1 MKTGHRKPISVLAMA
16 PVMARRYAAMREEV
30 DDRLRRIAALS
41 GVLAAIGQASAG
53 SVDLDDVSRVAGM
66 IREGAY
72 DILEALNDFAAP
84 GDLWAEEV
92 SGSAGGEQVFGSAI
106 SKWPSA
112 LKAWETL
119 RTTPPQGV
127 AARKPASPA
136 PVFQFLARFGIG
148 RLVIR

>member
-84 GDLWAEEV
+84 GDL
-92 SGSAGGEQVFGSAI
+92 
-106 SKWPSA
+106 
-112 LKAWETL
+112 
-119 RTTPPQGV
+119 
-127 AARKPASPA
+127 
-136 PVFQFLARFGIG
+136 
-148 RLVIR
+148 